1 MTRPLGTPTWIDLG
15 SNDFA
20 STKAFYEGL
29 FGWRFDDA
37 GEEYGHYCMVYN
49 GDALV
54 GGAMDTSGMTGPDG
68 APLPSRW
75 DVYLAASDIDQRVE
89 LAKQHGAQV
98 LMEPHDAGAA
108 GRFSMLLDPSGAVV
122 GLWAAGDTEGFAF
135 EGKPGGPVWF
145 ELMTPKFD
153 AAEEFY
159 TAVFDFDFV
168 SETMSMEG
176 SDFRYATNGPEQE
189 ASSGIFDTSVFP
201 DGGDAYWRAY
211 IAIESTDAALAKVKE
226 LGGTVL
232 DGPDD
237 SPFGRI
243 TTIADP
249 QGAQLQLCAMS
260 ESTPDE

>member
-98 LMEPHDAGAA
+98 LMEPPMPEPPDGS
-108 GRFSMLLDPSGAVV
+108 SMLLDPSGAVV
-122 GLWAAGDTEGFAF
+122 GLWAAGGR
-135 EGKPGGPVWF
+135 GGVRVRRQARRPRLVRAD
-145 ELMTPKFD
+145 D
-153 AAEEFY
+153 AQVRRRRRVLHRRVRLRLRQRDHEHGG
-159 TAVFDFDFV
+159 
-168 SETMSMEG
+168 G

-243 TTIADP
+243 TYHR
-249 QGAQLQLCAMS
+249 
-260 ESTPDE
+260 